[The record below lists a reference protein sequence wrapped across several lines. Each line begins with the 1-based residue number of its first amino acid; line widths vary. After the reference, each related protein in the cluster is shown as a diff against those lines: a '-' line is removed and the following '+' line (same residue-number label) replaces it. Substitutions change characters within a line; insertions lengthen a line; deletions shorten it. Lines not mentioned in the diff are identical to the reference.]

1 MKASA
6 IKPHHLLVSVQSLQS
21 VCTKKNSGT
30 DLIDNAA
37 LTQLARQV
45 RTELQAYNDLH
56 DIPELKI
63 ILNRF
68 PEPRSYERESR
79 IMFFTSIVARL
90 MGFILGAMT
99 IFYPLIFIPLLFA
112 WLICSATAY
121 VGLSKRRRRI
131 QDDMRQI
138 AECCG
143 TAVMLIRNN
152 ESYVMA

>member
-1 MKASA
+1 
-6 IKPHHLLVSVQSLQS
+6 
-21 VCTKKNSGT
+21 
-30 DLIDNAA
+30 
-37 LTQLARQV
+37 
-45 RTELQAYNDLH
+45 
-56 DIPELKI
+56 
-63 ILNRF
+63 
-68 PEPRSYERESR
+68 
-79 IMFFTSIVARL
+79 